1 MDETEAVP
9 PREPFFAVGLGKLV
23 LLGVST
29 LGLYQVVWLLM
40 HWRHR
45 RDVWGERINA
55 GVRAIIVPQVF
66 IFPLAYRMGVAAKAN
81 HVGGPVSTLAMAALW
96 AVLSVAAV
104 LAGAAPLAVLLLL
117 IPLVLLQATANRVNR
132 VAAPRHQPNT
142 GLTTKNWLVIGCGSL
157 VWFLV
162 VASWESTPGAGLHRG
177 NARSPSR
184 AFAPVT
190 TGPSSSPAALP
201 RAPEYVEV
209 ISEAAIIYAE
219 KGNDSVGTVKRGSVL
234 ELGEACGRFSA
245 WCGVRLFSGE
255 IRYIRKDSVHSTA
268 FAPAAP
274 ADPDIQ
280 RRAYLALVEADEKA
294 RRDTTTVS
302 SSDDAV
308 IRARW
313 LLLKDT
319 YQLEAMN
326 RFGLSPPQ
334 ENPIVVQALRAKL
347 GLPRTRTGVGASALP
362 ER

>member
-142 GLTTKNWLVIGCGSL
+142 GVTTKNWLVIGCGSL
-157 VWFLV
+157 VWLLV
-162 VASWESTPGAGLHRG
+162 VASWS
-177 NARSPSR
+177 
-184 AFAPVT
+184 
-190 TGPSSSPAALP
+190 
-201 RAPEYVEV
+201 
-209 ISEAAIIYAE
+209 
-219 KGNDSVGTVKRGSVL
+219 
-234 ELGEACGRFSA
+234 
-245 WCGVRLFSGE
+245 
-255 IRYIRKDSVHSTA
+255 
-268 FAPAAP
+268 
-274 ADPDIQ
+274 Q
-280 RRAYLALVEADEKA
+280 R
-294 RRDTTTVS
+294 
-302 SSDDAV
+302 
-308 IRARW
+308 
-313 LLLKDT
+313 
-319 YQLEAMN
+319 
-326 RFGLSPPQ
+326 
-334 ENPIVVQALRAKL
+334 
-347 GLPRTRTGVGASALP
+347 P
-362 ER
+362 ERACTGATRGLRVEPLLESQQVLPAVRPRSHVPRSTSKSSAKRPSFMLRRER